1 MNVFNCF
8 SHKHKWSKNS
18 QIIPVIS
25 LILFGVIGISG
36 CTSST
41 TMTTTVDTNTQ
52 TNSLENLGETTSQA
66 NAVRS
71 ARAYLNLSGFS
82 RSGLIKQLMFE
93 GYAETDATYGVDAQK
108 ANWSEQAARSA
119 KAYLDLSGFSR
130 SGLIKQ
136 LMFEG
141 FSKQEAE
148 FGATANGL

>member
-1 MNVFNCF
+1 MNVFKCF
-8 SHKHKWSKNS
+8 SRKHKWNKKL
-18 QIIPVIS
+18 QTIPITS
-25 LILFGVIGISG
+25 LILFGVLVISG

-41 TMTTTVDTNTQ
+41 SMTPTVDTNSQ
-52 TNSLENLGETTSQA
+52 AIIPNNSGETTSQA
-66 NAVRS
+66 NASRT
-71 ARAYLNLSGFS
+71 ARTYLDLSGFS

-93 GYAETDATYGVDAQK
+93 GYSESDATYGVDAQN

-130 SGLIKQ
+130 SGLVKQ

-141 FSKQEAE
+141 YSKQEAE